1 MMTRGIP
8 ARGNSVSNH
17 TGGDEAAFLA
27 VFHQWPP
34 AEQAWHWTSDGAD
47 SEPTLPLVASVRGWT
62 RHGMAWTHRRYQSPI
77 GAQHGRRLL
86 THVFTASEVLDLS
99 TKEAAARAAAGLAQ
113 MRADGD
119 RLDRQWEDT
128 WFPEIRARM
137 SEATAMDPSGAGP
150 ADIARLW
157 AQLDEIGRRLWAI
170 HFDIVMPAH
179 LALREL
185 DELVRQHFG
194 DDPVHS
200 ARALTAGETSWTTRT
215 AAALDDLVAQ
225 ARAGGPGLA
234 QAMAAAD
241 PDAAL
246 AATEVGRAF
255 QEAVAAFVAEY
266 GKKLAGGLTDPS
278 WIEDATPVLAM
289 VRAAAA
295 GLLPVDRG
303 AILAERD
310 RVEAEVLAGQ
320 PPAVRGA
327 LAAGIRRG
335 RHAAR
340 LLEDHNFWLDQQI
353 PYAARRLALLTGQ
366 RLHALGL
373 VADREDI
380 WYLDI
385 PALVGMGDGSDL
397 AAQVSWARDAT
408 AAGASRVPPRELG
421 GPAPVLPPH
430 PMTDQ
435 GASIPTPDDTGALVA
450 GQPGSRGVVVGP
462 VRVVRTLADAPT
474 LQPGEILVTASTSP
488 SWVPWY
494 RLAGAVVTD
503 QGGPLAHAAIVA
515 REMGIPAVVGTRTA
529 TTRLKTGMMVEV
541 DGTRGRV
548 RLVDAGVDAG

>member
-1 MMTRGIP
+1 MSHY
-8 ARGNSVSNH
+8 AD
-17 TGGDEAAFLA
+17 DEAAFLA
-27 VFHQWPP
+27 AFREWPP
-34 AEQAWHWTSDGAD
+34 NEQAWHWTSEEPD
-47 SEPTLPLVASVRGWT
+47 SRATLPLVASVRAWT

-77 GAQHGRRLL
+77 GAQHMRRLL

-99 TKEAAARAAAGLAQ
+99 EEEAAARAAAGLAQ

-119 RLDRQWEDT
+119 ALDQQWEDE

-137 SEATAMDPSGAGP
+137 TEAVSMDPSGTGP
-150 ADIARLW
+150 EEIARLW
-157 AQLDEIGRRLWAI
+157 AQLDETGRRLWSI

-179 LALREL
+179 FALREL

-215 AAALDDLVAQ
+215 AEALDKLVTQ
-225 ARAGGPGLA
+225 ARAGGPSVT

-241 PDAAL
+241 PGAAL
-246 AATEVGRAF
+246 AATAEGRDFQAAVG
-255 QEAVAAFVAEY
+255 AFVAEY
-266 GKKLAGGLTDPS
+266 GKKLTGGLTDPS
-278 WIEDATPVLAM
+278 WIENPAPVLAM

-295 GLLPVDRG
+295 GLMPVDRA

-310 RVEAEVLAGQ
+310 RVEAEVLAVEPREVQ
-320 PPAVRGA
+320 AA
-327 LAAGIRRG
+327 LARGIRRG

-366 RLHALGL
+366 RLHDLGL
-373 VADREDI
+373 LVDAEDI

-385 PALVGMGDGSDL
+385 PTLVGMGDGSGL
-397 AAQVSWARDAT
+397 AAQVSRERDAM
-408 AAGASRVPPRELG
+408 AAGAALVPPRELG

-430 PMTDQ
+430 PMTDR
-435 GASIPTPDDTGALVA
+435 GASISTSDDTGALVA

-462 VRVVRTLADAPT
+462 VRVVRTLAEAPT
-474 LQPGEILVTASTSP
+474 VQPGEILVTASTSP

-494 RLAGAVVTD
+494 RLAAAVVTD
-503 QGGPLAHAAIVA
+503 AGGALAHAAIVA

-529 TTRLKTGMMVEV
+529 TTRLQTGMMVEV
-541 DGTRGRV
+541 DGTHGRV